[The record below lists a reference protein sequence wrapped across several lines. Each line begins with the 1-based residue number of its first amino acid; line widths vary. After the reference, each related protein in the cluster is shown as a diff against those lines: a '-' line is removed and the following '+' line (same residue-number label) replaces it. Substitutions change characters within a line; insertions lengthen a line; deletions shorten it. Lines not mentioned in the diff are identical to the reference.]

1 MKATDWETNYGRRWQ
16 DIARDIEQERD
27 PIRIRTLA
35 RELNETMLSEERTRV
50 VQKLSRPRS
59 PEGVAAPAQLA

>member
-1 MKATDWETNYGRRWQ
+1 MKTADLGTDLGRSWQ

-35 RELNETMLSEERTRV
+35 RELNETMLGEERMRV
-50 VQKLSRPRS
+50 VQKLRRSGS
-59 PEGVAAPAQLA
+59 PERVAA